1 MENNYIFVY
10 FWLPHKFN
18 QSPQL
23 VTTYFRLE
31 RLRFFF
37 IIYYVVFYLIFF
49 YSWRILELTTDLNSV
64 PTMYTPHIPN
74 TLRVAY
80 PNHTTHEENCKLG
93 DYDIKITPFLLVYY
107 YYYKQDCKSTDKGY
121 SFYEFRRN
129 SRSVKSTILHFQV
142 SFNLYLLCFL

>member
-10 FWLPHKFN
+10 FGYSTNLINLHNWLLPILGWKDWD
-18 QSPQL
+18 
-23 VTTYFRLE
+23 
-31 RLRFFF
+31 F

-93 DYDIKITPFLLVYY
+93 DYDIKITPFLPVYY